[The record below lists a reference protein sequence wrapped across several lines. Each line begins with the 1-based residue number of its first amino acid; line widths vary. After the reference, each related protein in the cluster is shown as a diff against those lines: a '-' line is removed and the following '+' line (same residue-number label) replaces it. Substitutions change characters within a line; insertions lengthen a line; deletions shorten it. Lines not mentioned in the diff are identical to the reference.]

1 MGLPSLLHSLVFLWI
16 VASSTFGVGYGQNG
30 TLNLLDFGASGNGVA
45 DDTGAF
51 DTAWKTLCS
60 TGQTL
65 HIPAGKTFVVKPLK
79 LEGPCKSSSVVIQI
93 DGNIVGPSTLG
104 EWQNACALKCWL
116 CFMSVNG
123 LVIKGKG
130 VIDGKGSIWWN
141 QKTQSID
148 ALYFNK
154 CGQLQLSGITC
165 RDSPR
170 VHIFLF
176 RSNGAH
182 ISNVHVSA
190 PEDSPNTD
198 GIDVSASSQVTIR
211 DSVIGTGD
219 DCVAI
224 KGGASFVNVTHVTCG
239 PGHGFSVGSLGMVPS
254 TADEVHDIYFQN
266 CNCDKTMNCARI
278 KTWMGGS
285 GFAKEIFYNHMTLQ
299 QSQNPILIDQHYCNG
314 GHSCTVMA
322 GAVKVSGITF
332 SGFTGSSAS
341 EQAITLNCSDSGCP
355 NILLD
360 HVSLT
365 SGIGKP
371 LRSACYK
378 ATGKASFTDPPV
390 PCLNSKQNLAPVTAP
405 LPITY

>member
-45 DDTGAF
+45 DDTKAF

-65 HIPAGKTFVVKPLK
+65 NIPAGKTFVVKPLK

-148 ALYFNK
+148 EAANSCEAPTALYFNK
-154 CGQLQLSGITC
+154 CDQLQLSGITS

-198 GIDVSASSQVTIR
+198 GIDVSESSQVTIQ

-278 KTWMGGS
+278 KTWM
-285 GFAKEIFYNHMTLQ
+285 
-299 QSQNPILIDQHYCNG
+299 
-314 GHSCTVMA
+314 A
-322 GAVKVSGITF
+322 GAVKVSDITF

-390 PCLNSKQNLAPVTAP
+390 PCLNSKQNLAPVMAP